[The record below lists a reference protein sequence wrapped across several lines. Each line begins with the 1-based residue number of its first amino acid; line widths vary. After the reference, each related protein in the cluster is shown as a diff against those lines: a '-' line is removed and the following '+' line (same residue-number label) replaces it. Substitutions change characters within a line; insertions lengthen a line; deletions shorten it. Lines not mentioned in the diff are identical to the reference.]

1 MSEFE
6 QKRAGGLP
14 MRSLFQMALESQ
26 HQLYTAL
33 DFRDGRVLFLDADDP
48 LPVDDVP
55 VFAVNCLCPLDRTLS
70 YCIRP

>member
-1 MSEFE
+1 
-6 QKRAGGLP
+6 
-14 MRSLFQMALESQ
+14 MALESQ
-26 HQLYTAL
+26 HQLSTAL